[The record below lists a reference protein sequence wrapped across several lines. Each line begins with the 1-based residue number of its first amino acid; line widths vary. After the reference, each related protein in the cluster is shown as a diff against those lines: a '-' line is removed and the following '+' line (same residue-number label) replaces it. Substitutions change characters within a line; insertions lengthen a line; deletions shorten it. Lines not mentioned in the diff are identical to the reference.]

1 MNGFGGIV
9 TAVVKGGG
17 WSPRAGFS
25 NGANSFR
32 WPKAWAALKV

>member
-9 TAVVKGGG
+9 TAVVKGG
-17 WSPRAGFS
+17 WSPRADFS